1 MASTVVDL
9 SFMAFLW
16 KIYCFL
22 HKPDEAGFHQNDRNR
37 IEVFDF
43 SSDVVVYDLERDAV
57 LTDSLLMKQTAFETF
72 PAFSPDGKKL
82 YFCSAEAKTL
92 PYEFDQVKYSLCS
105 IDFDAES
112 EVSERRWIPYIMD
125 V

>member
-1 MASTVVDL
+1 M
-9 SFMAFLW
+9 
-16 KIYCFL
+16 
-22 HKPDEAGFHQNDRNR
+22 NDRNR

-92 PYEFDQVKYSLCS
+92 PYEFDQVCS
-105 IDFDAES
+105 AQLGTHVKHHTILLPVIEGMTIHT
-112 EVSERRWIPYIMD
+112 VMLRLLIGQY
-125 V
+125 